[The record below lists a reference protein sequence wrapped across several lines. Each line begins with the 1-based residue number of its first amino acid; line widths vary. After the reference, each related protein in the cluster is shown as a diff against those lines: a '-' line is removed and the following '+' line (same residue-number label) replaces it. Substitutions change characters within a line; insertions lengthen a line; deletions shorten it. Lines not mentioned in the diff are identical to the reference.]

1 MTAGWRSP
9 SRARSEAEPE
19 GGRERYKCS
28 EEQRDAGASAYVAAA
43 QRGDPAAMNQLMAE
57 LAPWVRRICGSI
69 ALDRGP
75 DAMQE
80 TFIIVL
86 RNLVTLREPAALRAW
101 VRRIAVRESLRV
113 LRAERDLAVADVA
126 ALAESVGLAPAA
138 GADNVT
144 AIDVRDTLAALSPVQ
159 RAVLVLRHVEDLTE
173 KETADVL
180 HVEPGTVKS
189 RSHRAA
195 LAFRRRW
202 QP

>member
-1 MTAGWRSP
+1 MR
-9 SRARSEAEPE
+9 
-19 GGRERYKCS
+19 
-28 EEQRDAGASAYVAAA
+28 AA
-43 QRGDPAAMNQLMAE
+43 QRGDPAAMNRLMAE
-57 LAPWVRRICGSI
+57 LAPWVGGICGSI

-126 ALAESVGLAPAA
+126 VLVDQLGLPAA
-138 GADNVT
+138 AAADEVT
-144 AIDVRDTLAALSPVQ
+144 AIDVRDTLAALPPLH

-173 KETADVL
+173 KETADAL